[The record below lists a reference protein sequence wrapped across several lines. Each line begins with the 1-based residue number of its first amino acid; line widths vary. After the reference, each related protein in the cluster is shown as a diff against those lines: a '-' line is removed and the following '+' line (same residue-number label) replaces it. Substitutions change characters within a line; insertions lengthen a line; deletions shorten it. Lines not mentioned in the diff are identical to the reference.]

1 MADHTDRLAEHR
13 RLDSHTKTSSVLAAI
28 NAATSAGQALSIAA
42 LARKANVS
50 RRFIYDHPELR
61 AQAERAAAQAA
72 DHHGRTGT
80 TSSQVTTASLRADL
94 ANAKAANHR
103 LSTELAAL
111 RRRLG
116 QQLGHDVLA
125 DLDWPTIEAS
135 TTTTERLT
143 QLEQSLFQ
151 ATEELATR
159 TQELEAA
166 RQINR
171 ELIGRLNRE
180 QH

>member
-1 MADHTDRLAEHR
+1 MAEHTNRLAEHR

-28 NAATSAGQALSIAA
+28 NAAASAGQTLSIAA

-61 AQAERAAAQAA
+61 AQAERTAAQVA
-72 DHHGRTGT
+72 DHHGRTGFA
-80 TSSQVTTASLRADL
+80 SSHVTTASLRADL
-94 ANAKAANHR
+94 VNAKAANHR

-116 QQLGHDVLA
+116 QQLGHNVLA

-135 TTTTERLT
+135 TTTERLT
-143 QLEQSLFQ
+143 QLEQSLFET
-151 ATEELATR
+151 TEELATR

-180 QH
+180 RP